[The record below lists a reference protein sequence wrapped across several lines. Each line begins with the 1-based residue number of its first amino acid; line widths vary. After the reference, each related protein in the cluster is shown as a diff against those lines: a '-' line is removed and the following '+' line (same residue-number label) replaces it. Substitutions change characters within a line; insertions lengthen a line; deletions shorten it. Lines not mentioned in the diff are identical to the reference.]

1 MNQDSSDKILNDSI
15 RGDEVEGAQASG
27 EKLQS
32 HTDQSDTKRK
42 KEVAITDEDSVT
54 LHKKLRIGQRICSI
68 CYIALL
74 ALLTLNYLLAD
85 DIQVAHWLVSILP
98 LAIFVFA
105 MRKPHHRTYSWLC
118 FVLLM
123 YFLFLVPLLMSYW
136 SLMYWVL
143 TLLVSVLFITAMMT
157 SRWLQYWNYYLS
169 TKK

>member
-1 MNQDSSDKILNDSI
+1 MNQNSSDKTLSNNAQS
-15 RGDEVEGAQASG
+15 DEAQTNAA
-27 EKLQS
+27 
-32 HTDQSDTKRK
+32 QSDTKQK
-42 KEVAITDEDSVT
+42 KVIVITDEDAVV
-54 LHKKLRIGQRICSI
+54 LHKKLRIGQRICAVS
-68 CYIALL
+68 YIALL
-74 ALLTLNYLLAD
+74 VLLTLNYFLSN
-85 DIQVAHWLVSILP
+85 DIKLMHWLISILP

-105 MRKPHHRTYSWLC
+105 MRSPHHRTYSWLC

-136 SLMYWVL
+136 SLIYWAL